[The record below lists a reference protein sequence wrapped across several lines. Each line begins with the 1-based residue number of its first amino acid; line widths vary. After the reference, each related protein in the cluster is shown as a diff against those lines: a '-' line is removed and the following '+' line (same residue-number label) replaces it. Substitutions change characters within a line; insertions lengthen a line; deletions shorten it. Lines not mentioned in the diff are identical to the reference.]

1 MCRTTEILEDFET
14 GRQTCTFRKIGRNK
28 KKGRKTE
35 RLANRQADICRETK
49 RWGKYRDR
57 KTGRQKERKTERQK
71 ERKTEKQKYSLTY
84 KNKNRDI
91 QLARYSRKKERL
103 ID

>member
-35 RLANRQADICRETK
+35 RLKYRQADIHMQGDKTMGEISRQKDRETK
-49 RWGKYRDR
+49 RKKDR
-57 KTGRQKERKTERQK
+57 ETKRNKDRETKIQFNIQK
-71 ERKTEKQKYSLTY
+71 
-84 KNKNRDI
+84 
-91 QLARYSRKKERL
+91 
-103 ID
+103 